1 MEKFQLQLF
10 QEIIGIG
17 SASGI
22 LYHDNS
28 LFIISDNS
36 SFLYQY
42 NLEINTLIKHAL
54 DENPQENILKKDKPD
69 FESIALKGNKII
81 VLGSGSTENRNISK
95 SFHLKSKKIQTIDF
109 SKHFENF
116 KKTASLSDDELNI
129 EGLIITSE
137 KSYFFQR
144 GNSLNA
150 SNGIFIIDETTN
162 ETAFKTI
169 SLPKLNDIEAS
180 FTDAILVND
189 SIYFLAA
196 VENTI
201 STYDDGE
208 ILGTFLCK
216 MRLDDF
222 VLTKTLFLSE
232 ENKFEGLTFY
242 NETESEIAFLLCE
255 DNDTELLESSIFKLT
270 INK

>member
-1 MEKFQLQLF
+1 MKKFQLQLF
-10 QEIIGIG
+10 LKIIGIG

-22 LYHDNS
+22 LYHENS

-54 DENPQENILKKDKPD
+54 AENPKENILKKDKPD

-81 VLGSGSTENRNISK
+81 VLGSGSTENRNDAK
-95 SFHLKSKKIQTIDF
+95 SFHLKSKKIKTFDF

-144 GNSLNA
+144 GNSINA
-150 SNGIFIIDETTN
+150 SNGIFIMAETTN
-162 ETAFKTI
+162 EIVFKSI
-169 SLPKLNDIEAS
+169 SLPKLNNIEAS

-208 ILGTFLCK
+208 ILGTFIGK
-216 MRLDDF
+216 MKLSDF
-222 VLTKTLFLSE
+222 SIEKTILISE
-232 ENKFEGLTFY
+232 NHKFEGLTFY
-242 NETESEIAFLLCE
+242 NESESEIAFLLCE